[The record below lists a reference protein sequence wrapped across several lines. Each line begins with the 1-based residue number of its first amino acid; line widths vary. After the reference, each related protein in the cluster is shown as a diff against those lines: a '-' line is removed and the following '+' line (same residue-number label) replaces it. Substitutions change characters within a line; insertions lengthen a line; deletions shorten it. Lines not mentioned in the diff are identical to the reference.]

1 MGRFWKLRRIPLE
14 QCHCL
19 VFQQMCLFGCP
30 NLLSNHSWMSR
41 PGVSF
46 DNPKKKKKVCK
57 WAEMS
62 LVLSPCKNL
71 CDMGNYK
78 WVTMLFVIE
87 ETVCLYIY
95 FKKNK
100 NWGLHLWYVGSSLL
114 FVHDTI
120 FYVYRMCKISTTEK
134 ENYIFFNFK
143 ISNTQAIL
151 EILGKKSYV
160 RQVLK

>member
-1 MGRFWKLRRIPLE
+1 MKIIPTVAIVLPPSKPAFPSPLSLFNAFYSVSCAVFTLLKTELHVSLRSIANPLLLGRFWKLRRIPLE

-46 DNPKKKKKVCK
+46 DNPKKKKKKVCK
-57 WAEMS
+57 WVEMS

-87 ETVCLYIY
+87 ERVCLYIY
-95 FKKNK
+95 F
-100 NWGLHLWYVGSSLL
+100 
-114 FVHDTI
+114 
-120 FYVYRMCKISTTEK
+120 
-134 ENYIFFNFK
+134 
-143 ISNTQAIL
+143 
-151 EILGKKSYV
+151 
-160 RQVLK
+160 